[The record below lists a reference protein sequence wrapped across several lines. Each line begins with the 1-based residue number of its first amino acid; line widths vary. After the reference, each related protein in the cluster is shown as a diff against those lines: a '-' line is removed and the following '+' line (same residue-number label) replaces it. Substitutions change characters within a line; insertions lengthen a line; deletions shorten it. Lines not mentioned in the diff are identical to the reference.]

1 MVAYLRIIILCLLF
15 TLSLQNDPER
25 QQHRVK
31 RTNTASAEYEDL
43 LGTFDD
49 DLKNDLGNLAI
60 GTKSF
65 QVSVCR

>member
-1 MVAYLRIIILCLLF
+1 MVAYLRVVFLFLLV
-15 TLSLQNDPER
+15 TLSLQDDPAR
-25 QQHRVK
+25 LQHRVK
-31 RTNTASAEYEDL
+31 RTKTASADYNDL

-65 QVSVCR
+65 QVRIAA